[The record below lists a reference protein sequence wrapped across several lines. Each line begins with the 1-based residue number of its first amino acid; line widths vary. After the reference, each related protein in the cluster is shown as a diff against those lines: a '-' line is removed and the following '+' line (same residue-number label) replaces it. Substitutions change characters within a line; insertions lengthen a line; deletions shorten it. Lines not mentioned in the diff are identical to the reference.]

1 MVLRSIANRVV
12 EAAINLTR
20 PLNDACKLCFGAAAG
35 CFVVGAAGWIVNFLE
50 PGITLL
56 HGLLVVAVF
65 YFTLGVSKLFEKQ
78 AGDSHE
84 LGPVRDVT
92 APLPTPEEDVQRKI
106 KQQKTAA

>member
-12 EAAINLTR
+12 KVTGNLTR
-20 PLNDACKLCFGAAAG
+20 PLSDASKLCFGAAAG

-65 YFTLGVSKLFEKQ
+65 YFALGVSKLFEKQ

-84 LGPVRDVT
+84 LGPVRDIT
-92 APLPTPEEDVQRKI
+92 GPLPTLEEDELRKV
-106 KQQKTAA
+106 KQHKTAA